1 MMSAD
6 LLDLPAPHAVRR
18 IALGFLDDAGAA
30 HARLMRNE
38 DGEALHDFRV
48 ALRRLRS
55 WLRADAWTGGD
66 RPRKIAKRVRRIAR
80 ATNAARDA
88 EVLLDWTVAQ
98 RGDLTARERRALH
111 WLADWLRARGGDADA
126 AMQAALADFGELAPE
141 WRDTLAIVQIEE
153 RVDEPEPMHPF
164 RKHAGALVEARRAA
178 LSAAFAAIKGPK
190 DKAGVH
196 AARIEGKR
204 LRYAIEPLANHV
216 AGADEMIELMKTVQD
231 DFGMACDREAFLRL
245 LGKAA
250 RAAAKEAVR
259 TEFAHALAA
268 DSNPRSRT
276 ASAVPGLVALAR
288 IAASEERAQYRR
300 LRQRYLGTN
309 GAQVLDP
316 AHLLA
321 DRLGTQPAEI
331 A

>member
-1 MMSAD
+1 MMSD

-18 IALGFLDDAGAA
+18 IALGYLEDAGAA
-30 HARLMRNE
+30 HARLMGNE

-55 WLRADAWTGGD
+55 WLRADAWAGGNP
-66 RPRKIAKRVRRIAR
+66 PRKIAKRVRRIAR

-88 EVLLDWTVAQ
+88 EVLLDWALAR
-98 RGDLTARERRALH
+98 RGDLTARERRATH
-111 WLADWLRARGGDADA
+111 WLADWMQARGGNADA
-126 AMQAALADFGELAPE
+126 AMQAALTDFNKLAPE
-141 WRDTLAIVQIEE
+141 WRDALAIVHIEE

-164 RKHAGALVEARRAA
+164 RQHAGALVEARREA

-190 DKAGVH
+190 DKAGIH

-204 LRYAIEPLANHV
+204 LRYAIEPLAPRL
-216 AGADEMIELMKTVQD
+216 AGADQAIALMKTIQD

-250 RAAAKEAVR
+250 RAAAKQTVR
-259 TEFAHALAA
+259 AEFTHALTTE
-268 DSNPRSRT
+268 SKPRSRT
-276 ASAVPGLVALAR
+276 ASAVPGLLALAR
-288 IAASEERAQYRR
+288 IAAIEERAQYRR
-300 LRQRYLGTN
+300 LRQRYLGTV
-309 GAQVLDP
+309 GARILDP
-316 AHLLA
+316 VHLLA
-321 DRLGTQPAEI
+321 DALGAQSTEI

>member
-18 IALGFLDDAGAA
+18 IALALLDDAGAA

-38 DGEALHDFRV
+38 GGEALHDFRV

-55 WLRADAWTGGD
+55 WLRPDAWTGGD
-66 RPRKIAKRVRRIAR
+66 PPRKIAKRVRRIAR
-80 ATNAARDA
+80 ATNASRDA
-88 EVLLDWTVAQ
+88 EVLLDWATTR
-98 RGDLTARERRALH
+98 RGDLTTRERRAMR
-111 WLADWLRARGGDADA
+111 WLADWLRGRSGDADA
-126 AMQAALADFGELAPE
+126 AMRAALADFGELAPE
-141 WRDTLAIVQIEE
+141 WRAALAIVQIEE
-153 RVDEPEPMHPF
+153 RVDQPEPMHPF
-164 RKHAGALVEARRAA
+164 RRHAGTLIEARREA

-190 DKAGVH
+190 DKEGIH

-204 LRYAIEPLANHV
+204 LRYAIEPLAPHL
-216 AGADEMIELMKTVQD
+216 AGADEVIALMKTIQD

-250 RAAAKEAVR
+250 RAAAKQTVR
-259 TEFAHALAA
+259 AEFAHALTAE
-268 DSNPRSRT
+268 SKPRSRM

-288 IAASEERAQYRR
+288 VAALEERAQYRR

-316 AHLLA
+316 AQLLA
-321 DRLGTQPAEI
+321 DRLNAQSAEI